1 MSSGGG
7 TEVVL
12 PLTSSDTSYSLTA
25 HVSYSQ
31 VVDDNNGTT
40 YDECDSTTYNVV
52 AGRRSKILRRQAT
65 GDSTVNTFCDSCG
78 YELNLNSCNRNIS
91 VIDAKY
97 EKSMKQGV
105 ISFFSIDE
113 SRFTQISKVR
123 WLPYLASK
131 NSWRLFQRRTKLLCR
146 NCGNYI
152 GTARNADDTCSSP
165 FQVVK
170 QRSVTWDGISARRT
184 YEMRIRSL
192 RPLSFEGSALLI

>member
-1 MSSGGG
+1 M
-7 TEVVL
+7 
-12 PLTSSDTSYSLTA
+12 Y
-25 HVSYSQ
+25 
-31 VVDDNNGTT
+31 N
-40 YDECDSTTYNVV
+40 ECDSTTYNVV
-52 AGRRSKILRRQAT
+52 TGRRSKKLRRQAT
-65 GDSTVNTFCDSCG
+65 GDSTVNTFCGSCG

-97 EKSMKQGV
+97 EKSMKRGV

-113 SRFTQISKVR
+113 SRFTQISKFR

-131 NSWRLFQRRTKLLCR
+131 NSWRPFQRRTKLLCR